1 MELTSTGI
9 DRNRELVGLVIR
21 VDSHRERLEDIGR
34 MSKLAQFRTF
44 NNLTSVLMALVLALS
59 LLLLSEGV
67 SQAAKPPSTG
77 DTTPPTVRAVVP
89 ANNAKDVGPTTDVE
103 ATFSEAMNASTING
117 STFTLAKT
125 GTTTPVAANVTY
137 DPATTT
143 ATLDPISDLGPGA
156 TYTATLKAGN
166 EGVKD
171 LAGNSL
177 RNGTA
182 WSFTTAAAP
191 PPPDTTPPDT
201 TIDSGPSA
209 TATSASSSAGFTF
222 SSSEPNSTFECRLD
236 DMAYSSC
243 TSPKSYSSL
252 ADGSHTFYV
261 RAIDA
266 ARNVDPTP
274 ASQTWVIDT
283 TPPPNSKIIALS
295 FDDGPDPTPTNT
307 PKILDTLRL
316 YNVKAT
322 FFVRGDQTSSHPD
335 LVRREYQEGHT
346 VANHTYTHADLTTLS
361 SSQVEQQ
368 LRDTNTAIV
377 SAGAPLPNL
386 FRPPWASTNAQI
398 ESVATSLGLTQT
410 VWDFSQNVDEWGA
423 ASTATSVCDQAVGGA
438 RPGAIMLL
446 HDAWT
451 PHTADALPCIITR
464 LQAQGYSFGLIY
476 PSSTYNS
483 LNSSYVE
490 IR

>member
-1 MELTSTGI
+1 MSRKLW
-9 DRNRELVGLVIR
+9 GL
-21 VDSHRERLEDIGR
+21 
-34 MSKLAQFRTF
+34 
-44 NNLTSVLMALVLALS
+44 
-59 LLLLSEGV
+59 

-77 DTTPPTVRAVVP
+77 DTTPPTLSTVFP
-89 ANNAKDVGPTTDVE
+89 ANNATGAAVISNVE
-103 ATFSEAMNASTING
+103 ATFSEAMDASTING
-117 STFTLAKT
+117 STFTLAKAAT
-125 GTTTPVAANVTY
+125 GKGKKATLVAAQVTY
-137 DPATTT
+137 DPATSK
-143 ATLDPISDLGPGA
+143 ATLDPNTNLDPGA
-156 TYTATLKAGN
+156 MYTATVKGGSS
-166 EGVKD
+166 GVKD
-171 LAGNSL
+171 LAGNPL
-177 RNGTA
+177 RADSA
-182 WSFTTAAAP
+182 WSFTTATAP

-209 TATSASSSAGFTF
+209 TATSASSSASFTF

-236 DMAYSSC
+236 DAAYSSC

-322 FFVRGDQTSSHPD
+322 FFVRGDQTSSYPD

-346 VANHTYTHADLTTLS
+346 VANHTYTHPDLTTLS